1 MLARFGNSMKV
12 IDVAKR
18 FYVESKELKRQ
29 QQPKGRVVWAST
41 TTEPEENLKLTLLNL
56 LLLRIERTQL
66 RLRLRHSDS
75 HQRFGFWTDL

>member
-18 FYVESKELKRQ
+18 FDVESKEQKQ